1 MLHGNSILSAK
12 SLAAEVSSCYAKV
25 REHQADEARKAREEA
40 DREVQDKKDEAD
52 REARRKEAKD
62 ARDAHDQ
69 KRAADLAARERADKV
84 ASEKARQAES
94 DRLAAEQ
101 NEEHAQ
107 QSASAVLQTSRT
119 SHQLSQDSAASLAL
133 ADPFKDSSSPKSQR
147 QEIASTT
154 SLVDPFAP
162 NRESLVDPFAASSAD
177 TKSSSGTS
185 ERDKAIFEVSSGAIE
200 LSTRKAVSKL
210 DQDIAFLRSQ
220 SGQTINRAK
229 ANELIQEI
237 QDTRSVLKTL
247 NGFVTGG
254 QYVVLLKEVASAD
267 SSGKRDEAWGDLVR
281 QASSDLLH
289 SDLVKD
295 GMTKVAP
302 RLFGERIG
310 LMLAGAAEASF
321 TSGAILLDS
330 TKTGRDPSEII
341 HDSSGKISL
350 SEKQNA
356 LMNMWNGYER
366 RQSQTSNASD
376 EALRRELW
384 MNSNIVYN
392 QCLEARSDCERWKNL
407 LNHQ

>member
-1 MLHGNSILSAK
+1 MSAK
-12 SLAAEVSSCYAKV
+12 SLSAEVSSCYAKV
-25 REHQADEARKAREEA
+25 SEYQANEARKAKEEA
-40 DREVQDKKDEAD
+40 DQEAQDKKDEAD
-52 REARRKEAKD
+52 EETRRKEAKD
-62 ARDAHDQ
+62 SRDAHDQ
-69 KRAADLAARERADKV
+69 KRAADLADREKADKL

-94 DRLAAEQ
+94 DLVAGEQ
-101 NEEHAQ
+101 NQEHAQ
-107 QSASAVLQTSRT
+107 QSANAAPQTSRK
-119 SHQLSQDSAASLAL
+119 SPKLSQDSAASLAL
-133 ADPFKDSSSPKSQR
+133 ADPFKDSNLPKSQR
-147 QEIASTT
+147 QEIASTA

-162 NRESLVDPFAASSAD
+162 RESLVDPFSASSAD
-177 TKSSSGTS
+177 TQSSSGTS
-185 ERDKAIFEVSSGAIE
+185 EKEKAIFEVSSGAIE

-210 DQDIAFLRSQ
+210 DQDISFLRSQ

-254 QYVVLLKEVASAD
+254 QYVVLLKEIASAD

-289 SDLVKD
+289 TDLAKE
-295 GMTKVAP
+295 GMTKIAP

-321 TSGAILLDS
+321 ASGAILLDS
-330 TKTGRDPSEII
+330 TKTGRDPAEII
-341 HDSSGKISL
+341 HDSSGKVSL